1 MAETKNL
8 DAVLNTKA
16 AEKKEETKTAAK
28 KATTTAKKA
37 TTTKKTETTAAAAK
51 KTTTAAKKTTTTKK
65 ATTAKKTTASAA
77 KKASTEIF
85 VEFGSNQVNLDSI
98 IAKVEED
105 LKAQGVASKDVQLY
119 VKPQDNKCYY
129 AANKDSVHGNVDLF

>member
-37 TTTKKTETTAAAAK
+37 TTAKKTETTAA
-51 KTTTAAKKTTTTKK
+51 AAKKTTTTKK